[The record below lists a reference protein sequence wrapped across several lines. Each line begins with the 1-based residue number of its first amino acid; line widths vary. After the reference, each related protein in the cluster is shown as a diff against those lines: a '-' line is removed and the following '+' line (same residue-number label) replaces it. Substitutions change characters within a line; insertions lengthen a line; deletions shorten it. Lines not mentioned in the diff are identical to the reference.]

1 MAAATL
7 AQYASAKCCHQIKSI
22 QLQIRKITNKRT
34 MEQKPTYQGKKP
46 FCELYLPFSCSENYK
61 NKFWFF
67 FFYFSK
73 ILSRKSVAFST
84 KHKHLTL
91 IYPSKSGKKKTHSD
105 TFPNSLD
112 LIIVCPTLTWKIH
125 IAIKY
130 SPLLTFN
137 RTGAIRASGFLV
149 IFKFDRFL
157 LTRSCH
163 TCCAVFSF
171 CRYVHV
177 HSLFIFLLFK

>member
-1 MAAATL
+1 M
-7 AQYASAKCCHQIKSI
+7 H
-22 QLQIRKITNKRT
+22 
-34 MEQKPTYQGKKP
+34 
-46 FCELYLPFSCSENYK
+46 LPSVVTRSNQSNYK
-61 NKFWFF
+61 LEKLQTNEQWNKNPLTKAKSLFVSCTYLSLAVKIIKTNSDYSFSI
-67 FFYFSK
+67 FSK
-73 ILSRKSVAFST
+73 ILSRKSIAFPT
-84 KHKHLTL
+84 KHKHPTL
-91 IYPSKSGKKKTHSD
+91 IYPSKSGKKNTHSD

-125 IAIKY
+125 IAIKS

-137 RTGAIRASGFLV
+137 RTGAITASGFLV

-163 TCCAVFSF
+163 TCCTVFSF

>member
-1 MAAATL
+1 
-7 AQYASAKCCHQIKSI
+7 
-22 QLQIRKITNKRT
+22 

-61 NKFWFF
+61 NKFWLF